1 MEQGRPGT
9 ALALHHDSDI
19 PRMGDIQAHLQ
30 RNGSVL
36 IDATPGS
43 ATILA
48 SLGHTAGDTLV
59 ITDARGRVT
68 WISETVELLSG
79 FQPGELV
86 GWPVAEL
93 YPGGVDEARKVM
105 RRLRTGA
112 PLRDYITTFPAR
124 GGRAIGVRCAMRLLR
139 DDRGMVTG
147 TLGVLKVFA

>member
-1 MEQGRPGT
+1 
-9 ALALHHDSDI
+9 
-19 PRMGDIQAHLQ
+19 MGDQ
-30 RNGSVL
+30 GSVL
-36 IDATPGS
+36 TDVTPGS

-48 SLGHTAGDTLV
+48 SLGHTAGDTLI

-68 WISETVELLSG
+68 WISGSVETLSG

-93 YPGGVDEARKVM
+93 YPGGTDEARRIM

-112 PLRDYITTFPAR
+112 PLHDYVTTFPAR

-139 DDRGMVTG
+139 DDRGVVTG
-147 TLGVLKVFA
+147 TIGVLRVLA